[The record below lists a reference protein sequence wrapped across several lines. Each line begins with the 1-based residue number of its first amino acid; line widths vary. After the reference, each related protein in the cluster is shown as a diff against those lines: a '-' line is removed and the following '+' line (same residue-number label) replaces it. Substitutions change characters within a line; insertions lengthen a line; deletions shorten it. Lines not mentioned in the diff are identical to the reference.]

1 MESTLA
7 QDLWANLHS
16 ISEWQVIGRKLAEC
30 LCFVTPL
37 ISCLTTHLVSMV
49 LLWAA
54 ITSKRRLRNSKQILF
69 LNPLNFVGTS
79 PKKNPVENFLVRSV
93 LQKNSLFRR
102 FLCPNGKKSCT
113 QILMP
118 LTSHIATLNRHT
130 LKFLG
135 VGLMLT
141 WCQPFASQVTQIRVH
156 QNRRF

>member
-79 PKKNPVENFLVRSV
+79 PKKNPVENFRVRRVSS
-93 LQKNSLFRR
+93 KRLF
-102 FLCPNGKKSCT
+102 FSPIPCT
-113 QILMP
+113 EGEKV
-118 LTSHIATLNRHT
+118 SKLNRWNWP
-130 LKFLG
+130 G
-135 VGLMLT
+135 VNGLASRAF
-141 WCQPFASQVTQIRVH
+141 QSQVTQLHAHDAPFWGFFFLYWSVFALGI
-156 QNRRF
+156 